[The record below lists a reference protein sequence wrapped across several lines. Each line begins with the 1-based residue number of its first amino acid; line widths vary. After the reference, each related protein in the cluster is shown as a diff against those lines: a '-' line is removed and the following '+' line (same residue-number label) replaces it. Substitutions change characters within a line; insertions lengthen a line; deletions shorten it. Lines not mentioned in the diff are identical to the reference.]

1 MIGSGCDGASANI
14 AEGGLKGIL
23 TRAVPWI
30 FMFSCLAYRHELS
43 VKDALQSTLF
53 GTIDDVLLRMY
64 YMYNKSLKKCH
75 QLEHIIDELKSCL
88 EPSEMPIQGGSCP
101 LRACGT
107 RFVAHKVV
115 ALKRVVDRF
124 GCALFHDLLR

>member
-1 MIGSGCDGASANI
+1 
-14 AEGGLKGIL
+14 
-23 TRAVPWI
+23 
-30 FMFSCLAYRHELS
+30 
-43 VKDALQSTLF
+43 
-53 GTIDDVLLRMY
+53 MY

-115 ALKRVVDRF
+115 ALKRVVDRSCAHLSHLIAMTEDTSLKSVDRQKVKGYVLKWSDSKILL